1 MHYRQILKTYW
12 GYDDFRGI
20 QRQIIESIG
29 AGRDTLGLMPTGG
42 GKSITFQVPA
52 MAMEG
57 VCIVI
62 TPLIALMN
70 DQVQHLTHVG
80 IRAAAIHSGMSRRE
94 IITTLENCIFGGVK
108 ILYISPERIQ
118 SEIFQKKVR
127 HIKVSFITVDEAN
140 CISQWGHDFRPS
152 YLQIAD
158 LRKLKP
164 DAPILALT
172 ATATRGVVSDIE
184 KQLAFREDNVITMS
198 FRRKNL
204 AYVVRHTDDKEAEM
218 VHILRS
224 VKGSAI
230 VYVRSRE
237 RTKELARYLQ
247 HEGISAD
254 AYHALLETS
263 LKNERQEKWTA
274 DKIRVM
280 VATNAFGM
288 GIDKAD
294 VRMVIHYD
302 VPNSPEEYFQEAGR
316 AGRDGKKAYAVMLI
330 DKSENMRLSRRL
342 TNNFPEKEYIR
353 KVYSHLAYYY
363 QLAVG
368 SGMGH
373 TFMLDTDEFI
383 KTYHLQP
390 IATESALSI
399 LTSCGY
405 IDYEEQPDLKPRLKF
420 LLTRSQL
427 DRLDYLSPAEQKLVT
442 VLLRHYGT
450 LFIDYTFVELNSIAR
465 HAEMSAQQV
474 YQLLRSLTHQRIV
487 HFIPG
492 RNAPIVTY
500 QRDRVPEDLVVI
512 PEDVYEKRRES
523 LAQRLEAMKNYCSND
538 DICRSRQLLA
548 YFGETETQ
556 DCGICDICSR
566 NNPSK
571 DIGKRVAEAKK
582 AILQLLSDGKEH
594 TLDETIRLGLV
605 DKHVQAALSEL
616 AAEERI
622 GCSGNKI
629 WAPS

>member
-1 MHYRQILKTYW
+1 
-12 GYDDFRGI
+12 
-20 QRQIIESIG
+20 
-29 AGRDTLGLMPTGG
+29 
-42 GKSITFQVPA
+42 
-52 MAMEG
+52 
-57 VCIVI
+57 
-62 TPLIALMN
+62 
-70 DQVQHLTHVG
+70 
-80 IRAAAIHSGMSRRE
+80 
-94 IITTLENCIFGGVK
+94 
-108 ILYISPERIQ
+108 
-118 SEIFQKKVR
+118 
-127 HIKVSFITVDEAN
+127 
-140 CISQWGHDFRPS
+140 
-152 YLQIAD
+152 
-158 LRKLKP
+158 
-164 DAPILALT
+164 
-172 ATATRGVVSDIE
+172 
-184 KQLAFREDNVITMS
+184 
-198 FRRKNL
+198 
-204 AYVVRHTDDKEAEM
+204 
-218 VHILRS
+218 
-224 VKGSAI
+224 
-230 VYVRSRE
+230 
-237 RTKELARYLQ
+237 
-247 HEGISAD
+247 
-254 AYHALLETS
+254 
-263 LKNERQEKWTA
+263 
-274 DKIRVM
+274 
-280 VATNAFGM
+280 
-288 GIDKAD
+288 
-294 VRMVIHYD
+294 
-302 VPNSPEEYFQEAGR
+302 
-316 AGRDGKKAYAVMLI
+316 
-330 DKSENMRLSRRL
+330 
-342 TNNFPEKEYIR
+342 
-353 KVYSHLAYYY
+353 
-363 QLAVG
+363 
-368 SGMGH
+368 MGH

-442 VLLRHYGT
+442 VLLRQYGT

-571 DIGKRVAEAKK
+571 DIGQRVAEAKK